1 MDSFKKVTITIDGY
15 SIDNAHKALLTKA
28 VADFPNATDAALCRM
43 LGVSTPTIT
52 KWCRDWNIQRGPKLT
67 KKVMSA
73 IQLLRGKGFSIT
85 SLKGVPADRPDR
97 VERRGGAPGRKKTYV
112 PFESIEQ
119 GKYITVKNLG
129 LLTVKN
135 YGVKWLREQP
145 DPTIK
150 FRFAEDAE
158 GVKVFR
164 V

>member
-1 MDSFKKVTITIDGY
+1 MDSFKKVTVTIDGY
-15 SIDNAHKALLTKA
+15 SIENAHKALLTKA
-28 VADFPNATDAALCRM
+28 VADFPNATDAALARM
-43 LGVSTPTIT
+43 LGISNATVG
-52 KWCRDWNIQRGPKLT
+52 KWCREWGIERGPKLT

-85 SLKGVPADRPDR
+85 SLKGIPSDRP
-97 VERRGGAPGRKKTYV
+97 ERRGGPPGRKRTYV
-112 PFESIEQ
+112 PFESIEP

-135 YGVKWLREQP
+135 YGVKWLKSQP